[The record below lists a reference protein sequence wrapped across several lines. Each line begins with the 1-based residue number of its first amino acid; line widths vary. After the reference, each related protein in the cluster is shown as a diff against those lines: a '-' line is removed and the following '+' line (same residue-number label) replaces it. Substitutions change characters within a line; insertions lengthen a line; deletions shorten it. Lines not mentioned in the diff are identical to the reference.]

1 MPQQKP
7 AGQCWLLKTEPGKFS
22 IQDLAKSK
30 NQTTFWNGVR
40 NYQARNY
47 LRDQLRPGDRVL
59 LYHSN
64 TEPNAVVGTATVVRE
79 GYPDH
84 SAFDRGDRYFDP
96 KSNREQPTWYMVDVK
111 LVEIFPRAISLAE
124 LRGQPALAEM
134 ELLRRGSRL
143 SVQPVRASEYAAIVK
158 LAHSESAAPAI
169 PAAPPAKTKRAPAR
183 ATAGKAQRKTTTR
196 RTK

>member
-1 MPQQKP
+1 MPQQTP

-84 SAFDRGDRYFDP
+84 SAFDRGDHYFDP

-158 LAHSESAAPAI
+158 MAHSESVASAIQAAPA
-169 PAAPPAKTKRAPAR
+169 AKPKRAPAR
-183 ATAGKAQRKTTTR
+183 ATTGKAKSKTTTR
-196 RTK
+196 RAK